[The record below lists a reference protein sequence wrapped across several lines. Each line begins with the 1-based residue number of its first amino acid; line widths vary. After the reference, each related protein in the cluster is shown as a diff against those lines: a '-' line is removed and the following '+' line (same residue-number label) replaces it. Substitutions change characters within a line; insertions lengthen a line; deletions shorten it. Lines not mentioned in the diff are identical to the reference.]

1 MHLWMGYG
9 MSAAAVLFLLM
20 DGVMKALQL
29 APAMKATTDLGYP
42 TRVVSGIGLVELAC
56 VALYAIPS
64 TSVLGA
70 VLLTGY
76 LGGAVATNVRV
87 GSPLLT
93 HTLFPV
99 YVAVLIWG
107 GLLLR
112 DDRLRALFPLRT

>member
-1 MHLWMGYG
+1 
-9 MSAAAVLFLLM
+9 MSAVAILFLLM

-29 APAMKATTDLGYP
+29 GPAMKATTELGYP
-42 TRVVSGIGLVELAC
+42 ARAVSGIGVVELVC
-56 VALYAIPS
+56 LTLYAIPS

-112 DDRLRALFPLRT
+112 DDRLRALFPLRG